1 MSTVKSILPKLKA
14 TAFTYYNLDKK
25 TVNDFKKLYAYL
37 KKNENKD
44 VSEFAIKRATE
55 MLKEQGRYSD
65 YVRKYKAMEILSNSI
80 KH

>member
-1 MSTVKSILPKLKA
+1 MATVKSMLPKVKA
-14 TAFTYYNLDKK
+14 TSLTYYNLDKR
-25 TVNDFKKLYAYL
+25 TVDDFKKLYSYL

-44 VSEFAIKRATE
+44 VGEMAIRRANE

-65 YVRKYKAMEILSNSI
+65 YVRKYKAMEILSTSI

>member
-1 MSTVKSILPKLKA
+1 MATVKSMLPKVKA
-14 TAFTYYNLDKK
+14 TSLTYYNLDKR
-25 TVNDFKKLYAYL
+25 TVDDFKKLYSYL

-44 VSEFAIKRATE
+44 VGEMAIKRANE

-65 YVRKYKAMEILSNSI
+65 YVRKYNAMEILSTSI